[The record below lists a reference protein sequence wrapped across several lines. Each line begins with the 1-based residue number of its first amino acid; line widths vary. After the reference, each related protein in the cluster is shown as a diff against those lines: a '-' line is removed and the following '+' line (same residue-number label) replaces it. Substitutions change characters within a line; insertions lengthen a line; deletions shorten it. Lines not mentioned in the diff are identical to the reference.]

1 MTDSIAM
8 LDGYTQEVHAIADE
22 GLELYLLVKPD
33 TDFDGH
39 FSAWDMD
46 EQEFLLVTGWMFTIE
61 AQ

>member
-1 MTDSIAM
+1 MTDNIAM

-22 GLELYLLVKPD
+22 GIELYLLVKPD

-39 FSAWDMD
+39 FSAWDKD
-46 EQEFLLVTGWMFTIE
+46 AQEFLLVTGWMFTIE